1 MKLFTPIIV
10 ALFSTIFV
18 FSCESS
24 KSAQT
29 KNENSISKLT
39 LDKVTR
45 GSNSQLVI
53 TKNETM
59 HSEMLLGNGSD
70 ASKRETDQNDWDKI
84 NQLVSKL
91 DLNKLNLWEAPTQAR
106 FHDGAMATT
115 ISIEANGET
124 YNSQSFDEGQP
135 PAELKELYDYLES
148 LVNQ

>member
-10 ALFSTIFV
+10 ALFSTILII
-18 FSCESS
+18 SCESS
-24 KSAQT
+24 KSAQA

-39 LDKVTR
+39 LDKITR

-70 ASKRETDQNDWDKI
+70 ASKGETDQKDWDKI

-135 PAELKELYDYLES
+135 PPELKELYDYLES